1 MKQINVVLTEEESF
15 NLWCVLGEFRRVTRD
30 QAKLTAG
37 SNHSLSGSNHSLEMY
52 DIACSLHKKLVES
65 EEI

>member
-1 MKQINVVLTEEESF
+1 MKQINVVLTEEKSF

-37 SNHSLSGSNHSLEMY
+37 SNHSLEMY